1 MSSKKSGDTQNKK
14 QKRKH
19 LRLILIILLIVGT
32 IWTYDEFVKYRIF
45 PKRFGVV
52 EEGVLYRSAQI
63 SAAVIKKTLQK
74 HDIGVIVMMSVDDP
88 QNYDLQ
94 TEKKVAEELGIDLY
108 NFPLRGNGT
117 GDVNNYLKSLLTI
130 HQAKQ
135 ERKPVLVHC
144 DAGAQRTGGVVA
156 LYRFFFQKKD
166 ADFVLRELKKYG
178 WKYKRNPSL
187 PAFLNENMR
196 YLAEELVE
204 EGVISEIPSP
214 LPKLLTP

>member
-1 MSSKKSGDTQNKK
+1 MGSKKSGDTQNTK

-19 LRLILIILLIVGT
+19 LRLILIILILGGT
-32 IWTYDEFVKYRIF
+32 IWGYDEFVKYRIF

-52 EEGVLYRSAQI
+52 EEGVLYRSGQI

-74 HDIGVIVMMSVDDP
+74 HNIGVIIMMSGDDP
-88 QNYDLQ
+88 QNYDKQ

-108 NFPLRGNGT
+108 NFPLGGNGT

-130 HQAKQ
+130 YQAKQ

-144 DAGAQRTGGVVA
+144 SAGAQRTGGVVV

-166 ADFVLRELKKYG
+166 ADFVLKELKKYG
-178 WKYKRNPSL
+178 WKYKSNPYL
-187 PAFLNENMR
+187 PAFLNENMP
-196 YLAEELVE
+196 YLAEKLVE

-214 LPKLLTP
+214 LPKLPTP